1 MQSSYRVNTIPMK
14 ILMTYFTELREII
27 LKFVWNTKH
36 LEKEEQ
42 GWNYHTPD
50 FRLYYKAALIK
61 TVWNWHIIR
70 HKDKWNRIDN
80 SEINPYLYGQ
90 LIYDKEA
97 KSRTRLNDW
106 TGLNWTEG
114 SENIQWGKDNLF
126 NIWY

>member
-1 MQSSYRVNTIPMK
+1 MYETQN
-14 ILMTYFTELREII
+14 IL
-27 LKFVWNTKH
+27 NSQNN

-42 GWNYHTPD
+42 DWNYHIPV

-70 HKDKWNRIDN
+70 HTGKWNRRDN

-97 KSRTRLNDW
+97 RIYNEEKTTSLIDGIGKTEQLHAK
-106 TGLNWTEG
+106 GSNWTTV
-114 SENIQWGKDNLF
+114 SHHIQK
-126 NIWY
+126 